1 MAHNQPPDPH
11 KLLILIPVVLIC
23 LIPMVYLQTCWLF
36 TLPLI
41 IDKQMDFGAAMKASW
56 KMVNK
61 HWWQVFGLSILIG
74 LVNLVGALACLV
86 GLLFTVPIGFAALMY
101 AYETIFGDQKN

>member
-1 MAHNQPPDPH
+1 
-11 KLLILIPVVLIC
+11 
-23 LIPMVYLQTCWLF
+23 
-36 TLPLI
+36 
-41 IDKQMDFGAAMKASW
+41 MKASW